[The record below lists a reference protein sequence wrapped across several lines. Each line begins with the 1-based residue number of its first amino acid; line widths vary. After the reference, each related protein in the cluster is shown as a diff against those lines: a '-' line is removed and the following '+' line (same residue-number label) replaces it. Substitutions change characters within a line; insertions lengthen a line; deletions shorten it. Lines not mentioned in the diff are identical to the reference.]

1 MQWHNKT
8 LSVNL
13 VGVFQV
19 YPLVEFHISGMNGF
33 RRTAFSLVGDETKA
47 ERDLELWPC
56 MRKKNKK
63 NSKILRFELNPMVRF
78 FIISPW
84 IGLAR
89 KNRLNKKESVRQ
101 DLLGV
106 RFADL

>member
-1 MQWHNKT
+1 
-8 LSVNL
+8 
-13 VGVFQV
+13 
-19 YPLVEFHISGMNGF
+19 MNGF
-33 RRTAFSLVGDETKA
+33 RRTTFSLVGDETKA
-47 ERDLELWPC
+47 ERGLDLRPC
-56 MRKKNKK
+56 MRKKIKK
-63 NSKILRFELNPMVRF
+63 KFTVIRFELNPMVRF